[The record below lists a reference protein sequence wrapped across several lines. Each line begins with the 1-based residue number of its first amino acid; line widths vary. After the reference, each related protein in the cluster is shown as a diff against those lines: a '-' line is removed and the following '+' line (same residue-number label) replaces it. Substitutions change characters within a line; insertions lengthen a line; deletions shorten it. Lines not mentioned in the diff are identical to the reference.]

1 MNTKSK
7 VQQDL
12 SDVLELIYKYQ
23 DALWDL
29 QMYSETAARETAA
42 RETAARLLIKLC
54 GYDYIRSRDM
64 LEKVFDD
71 VMASQ
76 RENVG

>member
-1 MNTKSK
+1 MSK
-7 VQQDL
+7 VIVKNIKLPEGIIIKEFVVDIK
-12 SDVLELIYKYQ
+12 SDNISKLTIEQWSEL
-23 DALWDL
+23 
-29 QMYSETAARETAA
+29 AARW
-42 RETAARLLIKLC
+42 LIKTC
-54 GYDYIRSRDM
+54 DDDYIRSRDT